1 MNKLVNKIILLSIA
15 TALLTIG
22 CSKPSNNGLSNNEL
36 SKDKYSSD
44 KEYSFVDTLKIN
56 NLNEEDK
63 VIKYSGAN
71 IYSYH
76 GEIINKQEQSQNTFT
91 LTNKEESL
99 AFKSKLKNDEILN
112 DLDSLDLVNNN
123 LVITNRLTCTSG
135 AFSYVFKDLYLKNNT
150 LYIHMYYDDRVP
162 DGMGVDMSMKYQ
174 YLRFLIDK
182 TVSYTDTRI
191 INDHYE

>member
-22 CSKPSNNGLSNNEL
+22 CSKPSNSES
-36 SKDKYSSD
+36 SKDKYSFN
-44 KEYSFVDTLKIN
+44 KEYSFVDALKIN
-56 NLNEEDK
+56 NLNDEDK
-63 VIKYSGAN
+63 VTKYSGAN

-76 GEIINKQEQSQNTFT
+76 GEIINKQEQYQNYFT
-91 LTNKEESL
+91 LTNKEEAL
-99 AFKSKLKNDEILN
+99 AFKSNLKNDEILS
-112 DLDSLDLVNNN
+112 DLDSLDLANNN
-123 LVITNRLTCTSG
+123 LIITNRLTCTSG
-135 AFSYVFKDLYLKNNT
+135 AFSYVFKDLYFKNSI

>member
-22 CSKPSNNGLSNNEL
+22 CSKPSNNELSNNEL
-36 SKDKYSSD
+36 SKDKYSSIE
-44 KEYSFVDTLKIN
+44 EYSFVDALKIN
-56 NLNEEDK
+56 NLNDEDK
-63 VIKYSGAN
+63 VSKYSDAKV
-71 IYSYH
+71 YSYRS
-76 GEIINKQEQSQNTFT
+76 IIFDSQDENQSVFT
-91 LTNKEESL
+91 LTNKEEAL
-99 AFKSKLKNDEILN
+99 AFKTNLNNDEILS
-112 DLDSLDLVNNN
+112 DLDSLDLTNNN

-135 AFSYVFKDLYLKNNT
+135 AFSYVFKDLYLKNST

-191 INDHYE
+191 INDHYK